1 MMRVEGFLPNQITFV
16 ALLMT
21 CARAEMVEI
30 GLYWS
35 EAMVT
40 DYKMTPLVVHYGF
53 VVGLLG
59 HAGRFMDSIQVI
71 ERDALYA

>member
-1 MMRVEGFLPNQITFV
+1 LPNQITFV

-71 ERDALYA
+71 GRDALYA